1 MDRMRRA
8 RTITVSIAA
17 AASDVY
23 AFISDPRNLP
33 QWASGLGSA
42 PTPLGDGAWRVE
54 TSVGPMRVTFVEKNA
69 LGVVDHVVTPLE
81 SEGPSVDVPLRVVPN
96 GTASEVMLT
105 LFQQPGMSD
114 AQFTAD
120 GALIEADLERLRKI
134 FEPRYRSTR

>member
-1 MDRMRRA
+1 
-8 RTITVSIAA
+8 
-17 AASDVY
+17 
-23 AFISDPRNLP
+23 
-33 QWASGLGSA
+33 
-42 PTPLGDGAWRVE
+42 
-54 TSVGPMRVTFVEKNA
+54 MRVTFVEKNA